1 MESSQFL
8 LYAGAAIAGIFI
20 YYLIIRWS
28 HQIHKRNR
36 YMKAQ
41 IELLAKIASKQGV
54 SNDEIETIINVA
66 ERPET
71 L

>member
-1 MESSQFL
+1 MESSQFFI
-8 LYAGAAIAGIFI
+8 YAGIAIAGLFV
-20 YYLIIRWS
+20 YYLITRWS

-41 IELLAKIASKQGV
+41 IELLAKIAAQQGV
-54 SNDEIETIINVA
+54 SGDEIESIINVA
-66 ERPET
+66 EKPET